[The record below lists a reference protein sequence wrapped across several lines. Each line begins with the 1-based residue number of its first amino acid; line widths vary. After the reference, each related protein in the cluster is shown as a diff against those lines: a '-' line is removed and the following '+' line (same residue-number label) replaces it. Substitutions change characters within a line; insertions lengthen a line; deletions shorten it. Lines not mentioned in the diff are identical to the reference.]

1 MFYSVGFC
9 ILNRMSIINLSFQDQ
24 EQRWTS
30 NVNKWTGTTLS
41 RKPHH
46 RLTSVNNSRR
56 KKQTQ
61 GLADPWENENMN
73 KRKLDM
79 KINLKKIK
87 KKQMKTVL
95 CD

>member
-1 MFYSVGFC
+1 MLYSVGFC
-9 ILNRMSIINLSFQDQ
+9 ILNRMSIKNLSFQDQ

-41 RKPHH
+41 RQSHH

-79 KINLKKIK
+79 KINFKKQT
-87 KKQMKTVL
+87 KQMKFVL